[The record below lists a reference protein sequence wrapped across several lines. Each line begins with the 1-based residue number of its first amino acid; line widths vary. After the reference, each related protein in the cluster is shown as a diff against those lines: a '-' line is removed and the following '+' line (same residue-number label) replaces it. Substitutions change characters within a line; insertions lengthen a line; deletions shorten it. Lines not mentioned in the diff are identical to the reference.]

1 VQEHRRLFGAL
12 VVPRADPSYQFNP
25 QLSNPDVILNLLIKA
40 LSATVHGPD
49 FNLCLALLRE
59 PAAIVQDIDSDDES
73 LTIAMPF
80 LQGLHDLVRGCQ
92 FTKFWA
98 EFNGSSEA
106 AQRECEGG
114 ARAASP
120 PN

>member
-1 VQEHRRLFGAL
+1 MLT
-12 VVPRADPSYQFNP
+12 PSYQFNP
-25 QLSNPDVILNLLIKA
+25 QLSNPDVILNILIKA

-80 LQGLHDLVRGCQ
+80 LQNLHDLVRTCQ

-98 EFNGSSEA
+98 EFNGKSEA
-106 AQRECEGG
+106 ANRECAGVDGRNKPEAG
-114 ARAASP
+114 RE
-120 PN
+120 